1 MSITDIGN
9 PAFDAELRRLTA
21 EHPGIAIRTRA
32 TRRKTRT
39 AVRKAARRA
48 GRSMA
53 RGWARVRGTLGSLAA
68 LGLGTAAAFL
78 GLGLIAGLLAL
89 GAALVLAE
97 WLLK

>member
-39 AVRKAARRA
+39 AVRKVARRA

-53 RGWARVRGTLGSLAA
+53 RGWARVRGMLGSFAA
-68 LGLGTAAAFL
+68 LGLVTTSAFL
-78 GLGLIAGLLAL
+78 GLGLIAGLLVLA
-89 GAALVLAE
+89 GSLVYAE
-97 WLLK
+97 WLLR